1 MQTPPEQRLVVQ
13 SALTVH
19 VLDGVHL
26 LGQLPPQ
33 STSVSAPFLMPSLQ
47 LAATGVAQT
56 LLPLQ
61 KPLMQSVPTIQI
73 FPLAHAKHVP
83 PPQSTSVSGLSIWLL
98 LQVAASVT
106 QSLMLVRP
114 VSELVPELAPQEIR
128 VGELLPLITPPGQ

>member
-19 VLDGVHL
+19 ILDGVHL
-26 LGQLPPQ
+26 FAQLPPQ

-47 LAATGVAQT
+47 LAAAGVAQT
-56 LLPLQ
+56 PLLQ
-61 KPLMQSVPTIQI
+61 KPLMQSVPTKQF
-73 FPLAHAKHVP
+73 FPFAHAKHVP
-83 PPQSTSVSGLSIWLL
+83 PPQSTSVSGGLSSWLL
-98 LQVAASVT
+98 LQLAASVT

-128 VGELLPLITPPGQ
+128 VGELLPLIIPPGQ